1 VSGSGVSTLLTV
13 AVLSAVPLLFL
24 ATTSY
29 AKIAVVLGALK
40 SAFGGT
46 DIPGGGVVAALA
58 ILLSLYVMAPV
69 GAAMAAAAGPELEDL
84 DPTAPFE
91 DLPALG
97 RAALAG
103 AEPLRAFLARNA
115 GERERRTFF
124 ELAQEAAGDGAAAA
138 SSDRDLAVVLP
149 AFLLTELAEAFQLAF
164 LILLPFLVV
173 DLVITNLLLSLGAQA
188 LDPRTVSL
196 PFKLLLFVMADGWLL
211 LSRALVS
218 GYG

>member
-1 VSGSGVSTLLTV
+1 
-13 AVLSAVPLLFL
+13 
-24 ATTSY
+24 
-29 AKIAVVLGALK
+29 
-40 SAFGGT
+40 
-46 DIPGGGVVAALA
+46 
-58 ILLSLYVMAPV
+58 MA
-69 GAAMAAAAGPELEDL
+69 
-84 DPTAPFE
+84 
-91 DLPALG
+91 
-97 RAALAG
+97 RAS
-103 AEPLRAFLARNA
+103 
-115 GERERRTFF
+115 
-124 ELAQEAAGDGAAAA
+124 EAAGGGAASA